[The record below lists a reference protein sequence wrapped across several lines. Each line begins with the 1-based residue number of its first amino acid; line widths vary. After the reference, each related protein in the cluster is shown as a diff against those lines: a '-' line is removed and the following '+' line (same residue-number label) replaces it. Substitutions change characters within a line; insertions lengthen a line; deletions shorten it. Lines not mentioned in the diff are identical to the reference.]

1 MATAETTQQPDR
13 LLSVKSKFDAEFRR
27 FAISTSK
34 MNYENFDA
42 KIRKIHKLDN
52 IDFIITYSCNG
63 DLLPINNNDNYHK
76 AMTSSYTNGI
86 IRIFIHRKNTIDLDG
101 FGQSTV
107 KRRKG
112 IRTPQISTPLD
123 FRPVSAIIDVDIL
136 PETLR
141 RVRLHKHGS
150 DKPLGFYIRD
160 GVSVRLVDAGVEK
173 VPSIFISRLVPN
185 GLAAM
190 TGLLA
195 VDDEVLEVNSIEVTG
210 KTLDQVT
217 DMMVANSANLIITVK
232 PASQKNNI
240 SKNYKKH
247 GITDHYAD
255 LGSDSESEDDVVRDM
270 PSPSASGTNRRKIKD
285 SVKANRNSH
294 LDHKITI

>member
-1 MATAETTQQPDR
+1 MAAETTVQPER

-34 MNYENFDA
+34 MNYEHFDA

-76 AMTSSYTNGI
+76 AMTSSYNNGI
-86 IRIFIHRKNTIDLDG
+86 IRIFIHRKNTIDLAG
-101 FGQSTV
+101 FGNSTI
-107 KRRKG
+107 KRRKDG
-112 IRTPQISTPLD
+112 RTPQISTPLD

-247 GITDHYAD
+247 DITDHYGD
-255 LGSDSESEDDVVRDM
+255 QSDSDGSEEDVVREIST
-270 PSPSASGTNRRKIKD
+270 PSGTNRRKLKD
-285 SVKANRNSH
+285 SVKTNRNNIA
-294 LDHKITI
+294 DQKITI